1 MGGHRSDSILLDIH
15 LLQGDDRLGAVLDA
29 GLAKGGSDMDLDG
42 GKGSV
47 VLDIHL
53 LQGDDRLGA
62 VFDAGLAKGGS
73 DMDLDGGKGV
83 SRP

>member
-1 MGGHRSDSILLDIH
+1 MTAWVRFLTPSL
-15 LLQGDDRLGAVLDA
+15 RKA
-29 GLAKGGSDMDLDG
+29 GVIWALRVAR
-42 GKGSV
+42 GSV

-62 VFDAGLAKGGS
+62 ALDAGLAKGGS
-73 DMDLDGGKGV
+73 DMGLDGGKGV

>member
-1 MGGHRSDSILLDIH
+1 MISICCKAMTAWVRFLT
-15 LLQGDDRLGAVLDA
+15 LGLRKA
-29 GLAKGGSDMDLDG
+29 GVIWALRVAR
-42 GKGSV
+42 GSV

-53 LQGDDRLGA
+53 LQGNDRLGTIL
-62 VFDAGLAKGGS
+62 DAGLAKGGS

>member
-1 MGGHRSDSILLDIH
+1 MISICCKAMTAWVRFLTPSL
-15 LLQGDDRLGAVLDA
+15 RKA
-29 GLAKGGSDMDLDG
+29 GVIWTLMVAG
-42 GKGSV
+42 GSV

-62 VFDAGLAKGGS
+62 ILDAGLAKGGS

>member
-1 MGGHRSDSILLDIH
+1 MVARGSVVLDIHLLQGAMTAWVRFLTLGLRKAGVIWTLMVARGSVVLDIH

-42 GKGSV
+42 G
-47 VLDIHL
+47 
-53 LQGDDRLGA
+53 RR
-62 VFDAGLAKGGS
+62 
-73 DMDLDGGKGV
+73 V

>member
-1 MGGHRSDSILLDIH
+1 MSICCKAMTVWERVLT
-15 LLQGDDRLGAVLDA
+15 LGLRKA
-29 GLAKGGSDMDLDG
+29 GVIWTLMVAR
-42 GKGSV
+42 GSV

-62 VFDAGLAKGGS
+62 ALDAGLSKGGS

>member
-1 MGGHRSDSILLDIH
+1 MISICCKAITAWVRFLTPSL
-15 LLQGDDRLGAVLDA
+15 RKA
-29 GLAKGGSDMDLDG
+29 GVIWTLMVVR
-42 GKGSV
+42 GSV

-62 VFDAGLAKGGS
+62 ILDAGLAKGGS

>member
-1 MGGHRSDSILLDIH
+1 MISICCKAITAWVRFLTLGLRKAGVIWTLMVARGSVVLDIH

-42 GKGSV
+42 GKG
-47 VLDIHL
+47 
-53 LQGDDRLGA
+53 
-62 VFDAGLAKGGS
+62 
-73 DMDLDGGKGV
+73 V

>member
-1 MGGHRSDSILLDIH
+1 MISICCKAMTAWVRFLT
-15 LLQGDDRLGAVLDA
+15 LGLRKVGVIWTLMVAR
-29 GLAKGGSDMDLDG
+29 
-42 GKGSV
+42 GSV

-62 VFDAGLAKGGS
+62 VLDAEFAKGGS
-73 DMDLDGGKGV
+73 DMGLEGGKGV